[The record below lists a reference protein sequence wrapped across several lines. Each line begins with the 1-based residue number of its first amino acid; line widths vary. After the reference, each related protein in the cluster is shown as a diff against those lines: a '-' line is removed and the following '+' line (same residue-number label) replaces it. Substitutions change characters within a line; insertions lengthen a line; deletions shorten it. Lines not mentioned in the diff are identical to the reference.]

1 MKKKQK
7 TSFLWNTVYVSD
19 VRVVFIVIAQSRIKT
34 VLFCI
39 VLKLQNLLQLF
50 VSYKTSLCN
59 FCNCLTTCAL
69 NEYCIVYCTFST
81 VRWHPCT
88 LSGFHLS
95 RSSSRRQL
103 FPGEWVDDMQYTLS
117 SQLLCRPIRPALQNT
132 LQRLIADWLCIDCLH
147 AVGKTSFY

>member
-59 FCNCLTTCAL
+59 F
-69 NEYCIVYCTFST
+69 VT
-81 VRWHPCT
+81 V
-88 LSGFHLS
+88 
-95 RSSSRRQL
+95 
-103 FPGEWVDDMQYTLS
+103 
-117 SQLLCRPIRPALQNT
+117 
-132 LQRLIADWLCIDCLH
+132 WLR
-147 AVGKTSFY
+147 AR